1 MTHRPS
7 ASTLCSIYAAAGL
20 VLVFVWSALSDHV
33 FDLRAALPEFLVV
46 NPRVF
51 FLAGILALSAAFAA
65 KPKPPRAADATLG
78 VLLPFVGATGT
89 ACIALASNQNLFPP
103 AMLCIMGLLALGVGY
118 CWFVVN
124 YGLLLARTG
133 SVSRIVYCLAAALS
147 MEPVVR
153 LFIESTFEQTAISG
167 IAVCLPFVSM
177 ALLQVV
183 RTMVEREGAAAPFE
197 AAAANKGAVA
207 AKRPGKADGEPA
219 DGGKARLDSKTGKIF
234 VLLFATA
241 ALLATVRTLSPCGT
255 WDAKFDPAPMTTS
268 LALVIAYAAGVLLFA
283 WYALVRAESRPVLLR
298 FQPAFL
304 LIVLTLFASL
314 VMLFSQGP
322 QSAVL
327 YTFMILDDSFAHMLF
342 WASIACTIAS
352 ASTPDRR
359 VAGLAMV
366 VYSALSIVWLFLLGD
381 NDTLE
386 APVMAVAITAIYL
399 LTMIVSHANSDGADV
414 EEQTGAGDVRE
425 ESPALAD
432 RIAASIEERCLEIA
446 DEYRLSPRETEVL
459 VLLAQGRTR
468 VYIQDELVLAENTV
482 KTHIAH
488 IYKKLEVGNR
498 QEMLDLVFGKNDEAE
513 AEAEREAVE
522 A

>member
-1 MTHRPS
+1 MAHRPS
-7 ASTLCSIYAAAGL
+7 ASALCSAYAAIGL

-33 FDLRAALPEFLVV
+33 FGLRSALPEFLVV

-65 KPKPPRAADATLG
+65 KPKLPRAADATLS
-78 VLLPFVGATGT
+78 VLLPFIGATGT

-103 AMLCIMGLLALGVGY
+103 AMLCITGLLALGVGY
-118 CWFVVN
+118 CWFVVS

-133 SVSRIVYCLAAALS
+133 SIARIVYCLAAALS

-153 LFIESTFEQTAISG
+153 LAIESTFEHTAISG

-177 ALLQVV
+177 ALLQIV
-183 RTMVEREGAAAPFE
+183 RTMVEQEE
-197 AAAANKGAVA
+197 ATSGVEEDAL
-207 AKRPGKADGEPA
+207 AKERNETAGEAFPDRKTALESKA
-219 DGGKARLDSKTGKIF
+219 GKIF
-234 VLLFATA
+234 ILLGATA

-268 LALVIAYAAGVLLFA
+268 PALVLAYAAGVLLFA
-283 WYALVRAESRPVLLR
+283 WYALVRAETRPALLR

-322 QSAVL
+322 QSAIL

-352 ASTPDRR
+352 TAMPARR
-359 VAGLAMV
+359 VAGLALA
-366 VYSALSIVWLFLLGD
+366 VYSALSIIWLFLLGD

-386 APVMAVAITAIYL
+386 APVMAIAITAIYL
-399 LTMIVSHANSDGADV
+399 LTMIVSHTNSSSADQ
-414 EEQTGAGDVRE
+414 EEAQTPRNEAQE
-425 ESPALAD
+425 ESTALAD
-432 RIAASIEERCLEIA
+432 RIAASIEERCVEIA
-446 DEYRLSPRETEVL
+446 SEYKLSPRETEVL

-488 IYKKLEVGNR
+488 IYKKLDVGNR
-498 QEMLDLVFGKNDEAE
+498 QEMLDLVFGKNEEPAPAE
-513 AEAEREAVE
+513 LTETR
-522 A
+522 